1 MFVSIDF
8 RGSSRQFMGAFF
20 DEGQLTVVST
30 GPTPQPGVTPAP
42 AAGSSGIYVVQA
54 GDSLGKISE
63 KLYGDWSQ
71 WKRIF
76 EANRDQISNPDLI
89 HPGQT
94 FIIPD

>member
-1 MFVSIDF
+1 MRS
-8 RGSSRQFMGAFF
+8 RRRQESAWPQWPNTARRPGSTFATS
-20 DEGQLTVVST
+20 
-30 GPTPQPGVTPAP
+30 P
-42 AAGSSGIYVVQA
+42 AAQRTYTVA
-54 GDSLGKISE
+54 PGDSLGKISE